1 MQNKMWTILFCFIY
15 FFIKITLHLEENRFI
30 KENEIDDF
38 VGLLNKSLCWNLSH
52 LFIFFYFTNPYHSVI
67 K

>member
-38 VGLLNKSLCWNLSH
+38 VGLLNK
-52 LFIFFYFTNPYHSVI
+52 
-67 K
+67 